1 MELRLRLQNLSA
13 SKSTDYVLV
22 IFLLGLYIIIRPYEM
37 KELQVNLLVLN
48 ALFYFKAN
56 LYDRWY
62 TLHRT
67 ENVFILLRFLFFVI
81 ISRLSSP
88 VRNFKHT

>member
-1 MELRLRLQNLSA
+1 MELRLRLQNLSV

>member
-1 MELRLRLQNLSA
+1 MELRLRLQNLSVN
-13 SKSTDYVLV
+13 KSTDYVLV
-22 IFLLGLYIIIRPYEM
+22 MFLLGLYIIIRPYEM
-37 KELQVNLLVLN
+37 KELQVNLLVIN
-48 ALFYFKAN
+48 ALFYFKAT